1 MIKYFIYCRKS
12 SEDEE
17 RQVLSI
23 EAQLAELRDFA
34 KQNNLF
40 IVREFTESKTAK
52 EPGREVFNFM
62 LSEIEKGN
70 ASGILA
76 WNPDRLAR
84 NSVDGGRVIY
94 LVDTLKIRSLKFPTF
109 WFEATPQGKFMLS
122 VAFGQAKY
130 YTDNLRENI
139 LRGIRQKIRRGE
151 LPAKAPL
158 GYFNEP
164 KLRTIEPDR
173 KTFNKVK
180 EVLRAFATGEYTLT
194 KIQSK
199 MFSLGLVGKDGKPLH
214 LSTIQKILTNPF
226 YYGHF
231 RYRGEIHQ
239 GSHKPMISK
248 KLFDQIQET
257 LVLNGKPRKKR
268 GPKNFLFL
276 NFAVCGECGYSITAE
291 RHIKKSGLKFIY
303 YRCTHKSKTQRCS
316 QRSFLR
322 EENFAKQVKEN
333 CQKVSLPDVWRDRFL
348 DKLKEWENENRQ
360 TSDLF
365 AQNLKKKIDE
375 LKTKISRLT
384 DAYLEGAFELAE
396 FQQKKNTL
404 TSEKKTS
411 EEKLSDFERKGN
423 HWLELTRNWI
433 LEANQAKNLILEE
446 NFSEMK
452 NFLKTIG
459 SNRRLAAGKL
469 AIDFKKP
476 WNYLAEMPAEAR
488 GEAPSEAANR
498 LWWT

>member
-1 MIKYFIYCRKS
+1 
-12 SEDEE
+12 
-17 RQVLSI
+17 
-23 EAQLAELRDFA
+23 
-34 KQNNLF
+34 
-40 IVREFTESKTAK
+40 
-52 EPGREVFNFM
+52 M

-84 NSVDGGRVIY
+84 NSIDGGRIIY
-94 LVDTLKIRSLKFPTF
+94 LVDTGKITSLKFPTF
-109 WFEATPQGKFMLS
+109 WFEPTPQGKFMLS

-151 LPAKAPL
+151 LSAKAPL

-164 KLRTIEPDR
+164 RLRTIEPDK

-180 EVLRAFATGEYTLT
+180 EILRAFATGEYTLT

-214 LSTIQKILTNPF
+214 LSTIQGILSNPF

-231 RYRGEIHQ
+231 KYRGEIHQ

-248 KLFDQIQET
+248 KLFDQIQEA

-303 YRCTHKSKTQRCS
+303 YRCTHKSKTHKCS
-316 QRSFLR
+316 QNRFLR
-322 EENFAKQVKEN
+322 EEELVKQIKET
-333 CQKVSLPDVWRDRFL
+333 CQKVSLPDEWREKFL
-348 DKLKEWENENRQ
+348 AKLETESTEARRS
-360 TSDLF
+360 SDLF
-365 AQNLKKKIDE
+365 AQNLKIE
-375 LKTKISRLT
+375 LEKVKTKINRLMG
-384 DAYLEGAFELAE
+384 AYLEGDLELPE
-396 FQQKKNTL
+396 FQLKKNDL
-404 TSEKKTS
+404 MGEKKTL

-423 HWLELTRNWI
+423 HWLELVRNWI
-433 LEANQAKNLILEE
+433 LEANQAKNLVLSE

-459 SNRRLAAGKL
+459 SNRQISQQKL
-469 AIDFKKP
+469 SIDFKKP
-476 WNYLAEMPAEAR
+476 FNLLANLPAEAR
-488 GEAPSEAANR
+488 GEAPSEANSGVNK
-498 LWWT
+498 LWWTQRDLNSRSLVCHTNAFPLSYGPKCPWEELNPQFFP